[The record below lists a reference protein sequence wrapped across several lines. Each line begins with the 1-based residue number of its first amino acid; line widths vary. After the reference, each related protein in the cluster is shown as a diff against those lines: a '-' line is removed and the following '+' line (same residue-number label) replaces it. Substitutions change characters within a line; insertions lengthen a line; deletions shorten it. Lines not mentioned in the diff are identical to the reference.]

1 MAGHGSPKFNEPW
14 MDELDGENCIQ
25 RTVSFAV
32 QGALVGG
39 FSGAAVS
46 ALKIPDPKPTPLI
59 LQSLIMMKNHS
70 LLLGG
75 AAGLFTL
82 TTCTSAA
89 LREKDDPGNWALGG
103 LASGALFGLRRSSWQ
118 VGCAMASALAVGG
131 AIAKYT
137 GAYKHPFRTDRVF
150 L

>member
-1 MAGHGSPKFNEPW
+1 MPPHGSPKFNEPW

-25 RTVSFAV
+25 RTLSFGL
-32 QGALVGG
+32 QGALIGG
-39 FSGAAVS
+39 FYGAARS
-46 ALKIPDPKPTPLI
+46 ALKIPDPEPTPLI
-59 LQSLIMMKNHS
+59 LQSLIQMKNYS

-75 AAGLFTL
+75 AAGLFAV

-103 LASGALFGLRRSSWQ
+103 LVSGALFGFKRSSWQ
-118 VGCAMASALAVGG
+118 VGCAMATALAVGG
-131 AIAKYT
+131 AVAKYT
-137 GAYKHPFRTDRVF
+137 GAYKHPFRTDAVF